1 MSISLSER
9 ISGARRE
16 RTPLIMGVVNVTPDS
31 FSDGGLFEDP
41 GRAIEHALSLLEQ
54 GAEILD
60 IGGEST
66 RPGADPVTEEQELSR
81 VLPVI
86 QGLRKECAALIS
98 IDTSKSAVM
107 REAVRS
113 GADMINDVRALQA
126 AGALEAAAEL
136 DVPVCLM
143 HMQGNP
149 QTMQNAPTY
158 SDVIAEQLAFFEQ
171 RLEACK
177 AAGVRQENIV
187 LDPGFGFGKLLG
199 HNLTL
204 LNHLEDL
211 TILGFPLLAGLSR
224 KSMLGQLT
232 NRARAHDRV
241 AASVAAALI
250 AAQNGAT
257 ILRVHD
263 VAETSDAIKVW
274 LAVRASA
281 NS

>member
-98 IDTSKSAVM
+98 IDTSKAAVM

>member
-1 MSISLSER
+1 MSISLAER
-9 ISGARRE
+9 ISTAFGDAY
-16 RTPLIMGVVNVTPDS
+16 PLIMGVVNVTPDS
-31 FSDGGLFEDP
+31 FSDGGRFEDAE
-41 GRAIEHALSLLEQ
+41 RAVGHAVSLLEQ
-54 GAEILD
+54 GADILD

-66 RPGADPVTEEQELSR
+66 RPGADPVSEEQELAR

-86 QGLRKECAALIS
+86 QGLRKETSAAIS
-98 IDTSKSAVM
+98 IDTSKPGVM

-126 AGALEAAAEL
+126 KDALKVASEL

-143 HMQGNP
+143 HMQGSP
-149 QTMQNAPTY
+149 QTMQNAPAY
-158 SDVIAEQLAFFEQ
+158 EDVIAEQLGFFEE
-171 RLEACK
+171 RLAACEAS
-177 AAGVRQENIV
+177 GVKREQIV

-204 LNHLEDL
+204 LDRLDDL
-211 TILGFPLLAGLSR
+211 KALGLPLLAGLSR

-232 NRARAHDRV
+232 GRARADERT

-274 LAVRASA
+274 RAVRDSDKG
-281 NS
+281 